1 MSKPETPPQGTRVS
15 VIDIGSNSIRQAVAE
30 LFADKR
36 VRILN
41 EFKVTPRLS
50 RGLETTGLLP
60 GDAMEAAE
68 AAVRRMISTAKRLGV
83 EHTRVV
89 ATSAVREAGNGE
101 EFTRR
106 IAAIAGAPVR
116 ILSGEEEAL
125 LCYRSAQAHFDF
137 SSGSWAVV
145 DLGGGSLELV
155 LSNNGHVEQVAS
167 LPCGAVRLTERYL
180 QPGPGIPALEMLR
193 KNVSAEISRIITA
206 SRWQACE
213 IVGSGGAFTSLAR
226 MISARRPGAAES
238 DKATPGE
245 AARVTRDELES
256 LLDQLHRLSLEELL
270 RVPGL
275 NRSRADIIVAGLAV
289 IAEVAACFNAP
300 GVVASAHG
308 IREGL
313 LLEAAD
319 QISAFPHG

>member
-1 MSKPETPPQGTRVS
+1 MSKPKSLPQGVRVS
-15 VIDIGSNSIRQAVAE
+15 VIDIGSNSIRQAVADV
-30 LFADKR
+30 FADKT
-36 VRILN
+36 VRILD
-41 EFKVTPRLS
+41 EIKVTPRLS

-68 AAVRRMISTAKRLGV
+68 AAVRRMISAGKGLGV

-89 ATSAVREAGNGE
+89 ATSAVRDAGNGE
-101 EFTRR
+101 KFTSR

-116 ILSGEEEAL
+116 VLSGEEEAL
-125 LCYRSAQAHFDF
+125 LCYRSAKAHFDF
-137 SSGSWAVV
+137 SSGAWAIV

-155 LSNNGHVEQVAS
+155 LSSNGEVEQVAS

-180 QPGPGIPALEMLR
+180 QHGPSVSALKILR
-193 KNVSAEISRIITA
+193 NNVSAELSRKLPV
-206 SRWQACE
+206 RHWQACE

-226 MISARRPGAAES
+226 MISAQRSTERDPGKAAQS
-238 DKATPGE
+238 D
-245 AARVTRDELES
+245 AASVTRDELES
-256 LLDQLHRLSLEELL
+256 LLDQLHRLSLQELL

-289 IAEVAACFNAP
+289 IAELAACFSAP
-300 GVVASAHG
+300 GVVASPHG

-319 QISAFPHG
+319 QISALPHG